1 MNEMGSGAVPHH
13 VPVLPAEVLDVLAPA
28 PGQVLVDAT
37 VGAGGHARQ
46 LAERVGPSGRL
57 IGLDQDAHMLD
68 LARPRLAGLPVTLVQ
83 ANFAEL
89 PRVLRDLGLSQID
102 GLLADLGICS
112 DQLDDPQRGFRFS
125 ASGPLDMR
133 MNPLEGESARDLL
146 LRLNERD
153 LADLIWKYGEERFS
167 RRIARRIVEGRRR
180 APLSTTEELA
190 ELVRQCVPR
199 GRHRPGQRAPIDP
212 ATRVFQALRI
222 AVNDELRALDRLLEF
237 LPRWLRPGGTAAIIS
252 FHSLED
258 RRVKQA
264 FRDREVW
271 QEVTRKPLVA
281 GDEETANN
289 PRARSAKL
297 RAARRID
304 PEETTQE
311 GSAARTGAGARGS
324 KRWRDRP
331 GGASQERS
339 TDGDSSIQVRLDG
352 AGRTAGPV
360 RHRPCVQ
367 DA

>member
-1 MNEMGSGAVPHH
+1 MNEMGSGPAPHH
-13 VPVLPAEVLDVLAPA
+13 VPVLPAEVLEILAPA
-28 PGQVLVDAT
+28 PGQLLVDAT
-37 VGAGGHARQ
+37 LGAGGHARL
-46 LAERVGPSGRL
+46 LAERLAPSGRL
-57 IGLDQDAHMLD
+57 IGLDQDGHMLD

-89 PRVLRDLGLSQID
+89 PHVLRDLGLTAVD
-102 GLLADLGICS
+102 GVLADLGICS
-112 DQLDDPQRGFRFS
+112 DQLDDPDRGFRFS

-133 MNPLEGESARDLL
+133 MNPLEGETARDLL

-153 LADLIWKYGEERFS
+153 LADLIWQYGEERFS
-167 RRIARRIVEGRRR
+167 RRIARRIVEMRRR
-180 APLSTTEELA
+180 SRLDTTEQLA
-190 ELVRQCVPR
+190 DLVRQCVPR
-199 GRHRPGQRAPIDP
+199 SRHRPGQRPPIDP

-222 AVNDELRALDRLLEF
+222 AVNDELRSLDRLLDA
-237 LPRWLRPGGTAAIIS
+237 LPRWLKPGGTAVMIS

-264 FRDREVW
+264 FRNRELW
-271 QEVTRKPLVA
+271 QDLTRKPLVA

-304 PEETTQE
+304 PDETAQE
-311 GSAARTGAGARGS
+311 GSAARPGTGARGS
-324 KRWRDRP
+324 RRRRDRP

-360 RHRPCVQ
+360 RHRPCHQ